1 LTGRGANTVTGH
13 RAGAAKR
20 GPGRPRDESL
30 DAAILDAAVDELT
43 ERGYLGLSIEAV
55 AARAGVA
62 KTTLYRRWPSVQ
74 DLVIDALRTLHGP
87 APDLDDALPT
97 RERLLGLL
105 DSMRRSWA
113 DERYAA
119 VMRRVSA
126 DGTSQPELYRESR
139 ERLVGPW
146 VETMVRELRRARDEG
161 VIRADADL
169 AAVRSL
175 LCSPIMA
182 DALTHKPPMTK
193 RQLRYLFDT
202 VLAGV
207 AP

>member
-1 LTGRGANTVTGH
+1 VTGRGATAGP
-13 RAGAAKR
+13 RRSGAAKR

-30 DAAILDAAVDELT
+30 DAVILDAAVDELT
-43 ERGYLGLSIEAV
+43 ERGYLGLSMEAV

-62 KTTLYRRWPSVQ
+62 KTTLYRRWPTVQ
-74 DLVIDALRTLHGP
+74 DLAIDALRTLQGP
-87 APDLDDALPT
+87 VPDRDDALPT
-97 RERLLGLL
+97 RERLFGLL

-119 VMRRVSA
+119 VMRRVAA
-126 DGTSQPELYRESR
+126 DGTSQPELYLESR
-139 ERLVGPW
+139 ERLVGPY
-146 VETMVRELRRARDEG
+146 VEAMISELRRARDEG
-161 VIRADADL
+161 VIRSDADL
-169 AAVRSL
+169 PAVRTL
-175 LCSPIMA
+175 LCAPIMA
-182 DALTHKPPMTK
+182 DALTHKPPMTR